1 MLFVLCVAL
10 APFASAVLGAY
21 RGFDSAILFY
31 VVVSAFTAIIERC
44 LWVYVSRGHRL
55 VDADL
60 PRAPDRPEAYVR
72 RLIAQWRNG
81 APGLRP
87 PHTRSTRV

>member
-1 MLFVLCVAL
+1 MLFLLCVAL
-10 APFASAVLGAY
+10 VPFASAVLGAY
-21 RGFDSAILFY
+21 RGFDSATVFY

-60 PRAPDRPEAYVR
+60 PASEIQLATVRGLAAPAFM
-72 RLIAQWRNG
+72 
-81 APGLRP
+81 
-87 PHTRSTRV
+87 